1 MVNWTPTGMVGAMFK
16 QLAAHVPPPPGIT
29 SPMLW
34 GDESKVIERLRV
46 HFRDLRLERR
56 TYPLWRLP
64 FPPSGVVDHF
74 RTTYGPVK
82 RAFEALDA
90 AGQRSLHAA
99 LEAVYSAYNTAGD
112 GSTELKAEYLDVQGV
127 RR

>member
-1 MVNWTPTGMVGAMFK
+1 VVN
-16 QLAAHVPPPPGIT
+16 
-29 SPMLW
+29 
-34 GDESKVIERLRV
+34 
-46 HFRDLRLERR
+46 
-56 TYPLWRLP
+56 
-64 FPPSGVVDHF
+64 HF

-90 AGQRSLHAA
+90 DGQRSLHAA
-99 LEAVYSAYNTAGD
+99 LESVYSAHNAAAG

>member
-1 MVNWTPTGMVGAMFK
+1 MVGAMFK